1 MEKLR
6 LNFVPRTSKITVKLS
21 YIPRSSTP
29 PIAICSARQKWQR
42 VLSALA
48 SLSDLELAETLPE
61 LILQL
66 RADRGGFKN
75 TKHYTSFVIALHLL
89 AKNLGMD
96 LRKFC

>member
-6 LNFVPRTSKITVKLS
+6 LNLVPRREAKITVKLS
-21 YIPRSSTP
+21 YAPRNTP
-29 PIAICSARQKWQR
+29 PVTICAARQKWQR

-48 SLSDLELAETLPE
+48 SLSDLELAEALPE

-75 TKHYTSFVIALHLL
+75 TKYYASFVIALHLL